1 MLRQFIARFRN
12 AAVVSVAAATLGIT
26 SLAACGVK
34 GPLKLPPP
42 SPAAPASPTTT
53 GTDAT
58 GSAVEAPPAAT
69 TEPPA
74 PSAPKT
80 PETKP

>member
-12 AAVVSVAAATLGIT
+12 VAVVSLAAAILGIAT
-26 SLAACGVK
+26 LTACGVK

-42 SPAAPASPTTT
+42 TPAATGASSPATPPA
-53 GTDAT
+53 
-58 GSAVEAPPAAT
+58 AAT
-69 TEPPA
+69 TEAPA
-74 PSAPKT
+74 ASAPKA

>member
-12 AAVVSVAAATLGIT
+12 AAIVSVAATTLGIAALT
-26 SLAACGVK
+26 ACGVK

-42 SPAAPASPTTT
+42 APAT
-53 GTDAT
+53 GAGAGAGTIAPET
-58 GSAVEAPPAAT
+58 PPAAT
-69 TEPPA
+69 TEAPPA
-74 PSAPKT
+74 SAPKP

>member
-12 AAVVSVAAATLGIT
+12 FAVVSVAAATLVIAPLT
-26 SLAACGVK
+26 ACGVK

-42 SPAAPASPTTT
+42 PTPAAAGAGVSSP
-53 GTDAT
+53 
-58 GSAVEAPPAAT
+58 EAPPAAAT

-74 PSAPKT
+74 ASAPK
-80 PETKP
+80 PAETKP

>member
-34 GPLKLPPP
+34 GPLKLPPA
-42 SPAAPASPTTT
+42 SPATPTPT

-58 GSAVEAPPAAT
+58 GSAAETPPAAT
-69 TEPPA
+69 TEPLA

>member
-12 AAVVSVAAATLGIT
+12 VAVVSVAATTLGIAT
-26 SLAACGVK
+26 LTGCGVK

-42 SPAAPASPTTT
+42 TPAATGAGAGATSPATPPATATTESPAAS
-53 GTDAT
+53 
-58 GSAVEAPPAAT
+58 
-69 TEPPA
+69 EP
-74 PSAPKT
+74 KV